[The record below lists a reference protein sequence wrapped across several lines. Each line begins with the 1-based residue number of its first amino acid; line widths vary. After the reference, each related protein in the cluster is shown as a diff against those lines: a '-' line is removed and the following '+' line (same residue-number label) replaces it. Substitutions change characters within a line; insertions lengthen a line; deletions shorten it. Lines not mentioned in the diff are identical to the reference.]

1 MTEDWDRISDMDRMY
16 LYEMEKQLEEEY
28 WRWCDEQETEFNRLP
43 AKITVYK
50 LKEDEVNSNSVP
62 F

>member
-28 WRWCDEQETEFNRLP
+28 WRWCDEQESELRLP

-50 LKEDEVNSNSVP
+50 LKEDEVNPNSVP